1 MEVIIAALLVLFVIL
16 IITIGIENTFTILL
30 PISFLG
36 IAIYLLG
43 WFIMYVLPAISI
55 LLFVIFIIGIIKKKA
70 RSSTYRKTKSSS
82 SSNRTT
88 YGRFNSREEV
98 EEFFRTFFG
107 GGFGQGTT
115 GSDDDFFNSY
125 RNSSNSGS
133 TNRTY
138 GDTFNSREEEE
149 EFFRTFFG
157 GVFGQGTTG
166 TGGSTYG
173 GGYSSQN
180 GGSSYQRNTS
190 NTYTTDKSKYY
201 TILGVNRGASQDEI
215 KKAYHKLAKEH
226 HPDKFVNSSDS
237 EKKYHENKMK
247 EINDAYENL
256 TK

>member
-1 MEVIIAALLVLFVIL
+1 MEVIIVALLILFVIL
-16 IITIGIENTFTILL
+16 IITLGIENTFSILL
-30 PISFLG
+30 PVSFLG

-43 WFIMYVLPAISI
+43 QFIKYFLPVI
-55 LLFVIFIIGIIKKKA
+55 LILFFVIFIIGIIKKKS
-70 RSSTYRKTKSSS
+70 RSSTYKKTKSSS

-88 YGRFNSREEV
+88 YGRFNSREEA

-107 GGFGQGTT
+107 GG
-115 GSDDDFFNSY
+115 
-125 RNSSNSGS
+125 
-133 TNRTY
+133 
-138 GDTFNSREEEE
+138 
-149 EFFRTFFG
+149 
-157 GVFGQGTTG
+157 FGQGTTG

-201 TILGVNRGASQDEI
+201 TILSVNRGASQDEI